1 MILSRHLMETF
12 SCFPNAAATCL
23 LFNGLALYPENPE
36 EMEIN
41 QPEFCLLHQSKKKES
56 GIKLGD
62 RVENFLALWE
72 KMMIELK

>member
-12 SCFPNAAATCL
+12 CCFPNAAATCL
-23 LFNGLALYPENPE
+23 LFNGLALYPEYPE

-41 QPEFCLLHQSKKKES
+41 QLKFCLLHQSKKKES
-56 GIKLGD
+56 GIKLQE

-72 KMMIELK
+72 KNDD